1 MPSSTGTL
9 VFNDQKIQAP
19 DIYATESLGV
29 GVSDPTSNLEVVGN
43 AYVSSNLEV
52 GTANLFVDTTTG
64 NVGVGTT
71 SPAGDFHINGENM
84 YFSSKLVS
92 NCTWRIMPQT
102 GNSSKQFRIYDQDNA
117 ANRLVI
123 DASGNVGIGV
133 NNPNVKLDVNGIA
146 TFRSQ
151 PGFQAWKTEF
161 DLYNLAGTDYKGA
174 VTGFTEQFD
183 VNGDFNPTTGVFTA
197 PEDGLYSFSSNMSW
211 ANGDGVDDTI
221 YMLFKVANNS
231 TYGNRD
237 ESSTRDFPLNPNFFS
252 RSGKEYST
260 SCSTLERLESGATV
274 SIYFHNVQDSPG
286 NYIRDMNFFGYKV
299 A

>member
-71 SPAGDFHINGENM
+71 NPTGDFHINGENM
-84 YFSSKLVS
+84 FFSSKLVS
-92 NCTWRIMPQT
+92 NCTWRITPQT
-102 GNSSKQFRIYDQDNA
+102 GNSTKQFRIYDQDNA

-133 NNPNVKLDVNGIA
+133 NNANVKLDVDGIA

-161 DLYNLAGTDYKGA
+161 DLYNLVGSDYKG
-174 VTGFTEQFD
+174 VLSGFTEQFD

-211 ANGDGVDDTI
+211 TNGNGVDDTI

-237 ESSTRDFPLNPNFFS
+237 ENSGQDFPLNPNFFS
-252 RSGKEYST
+252 RGGKEYST

-274 SIYFHNVQDSPG
+274 SVYFHNVQDSPG
-286 NYIRDMNFFGYKV
+286 NYIRDINFFGYKV